1 MVPFYC
7 ETSKTVN
14 TRNIFGMLS
23 SCKEKPK
30 TKPKATM
37 VLFVARLLI
46 FAVIG
51 HNTMSLPEICQ
62 VLTVM
67 LSLTEVLS
75 SDIQK
80 NIIPR

>member
-1 MVPFYC
+1 MKQAKLHEYQKYLWNVIILQG
-7 ETSKTVN
+7 KA
-14 TRNIFGMLS
+14 
-23 SCKEKPK
+23 K
-30 TKPKATM
+30 TKPKVTI

-51 HNTMSLPEICQ
+51 HNTMRLPEICQ

>member
-1 MVPFYC
+1 
-7 ETSKTVN
+7 
-14 TRNIFGMLS
+14 
-23 SCKEKPK
+23 
-30 TKPKATM
+30 M